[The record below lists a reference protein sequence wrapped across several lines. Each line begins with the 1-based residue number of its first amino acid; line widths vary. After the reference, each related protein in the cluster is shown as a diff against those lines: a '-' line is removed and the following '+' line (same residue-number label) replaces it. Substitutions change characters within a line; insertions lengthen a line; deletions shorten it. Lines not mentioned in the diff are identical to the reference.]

1 MSQPRKIFLV
11 DTDARWYAKT
21 AEFVVAPSI
30 YYRDDDLG
38 PVFAPAPIPEP
49 HTVALLAA
57 GLMALGV
64 GSRLRAA
71 RG

>member
-1 MSQPRKIFLV
+1 MRGGMRKPRSS
-11 DTDARWYAKT
+11 WSH
-21 AEFVVAPSI
+21 PSI